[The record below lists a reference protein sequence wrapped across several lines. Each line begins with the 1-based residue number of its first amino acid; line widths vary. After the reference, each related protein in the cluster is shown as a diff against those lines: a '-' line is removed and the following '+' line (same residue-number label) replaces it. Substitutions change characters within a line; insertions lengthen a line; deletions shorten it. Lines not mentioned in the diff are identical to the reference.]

1 MLTHYTVRVSRATP
15 LSPDER
21 RRAIVE
27 ATLPLFRPVGYHVP
41 LDLGDGIVAR
51 YYPAGHMV
59 YTSPGCLEK
68 LVEDLR
74 VFYAAGVDTGGTGG
88 VAGAAGT
95 TGAASALSAA
105 RVSAAPVDLSDL
117 DERPELEPLGLS

>member
-1 MLTHYTVRVSRATP
+1 SNIAFT
-15 LSPDER
+15 
-21 RRAIVE
+21 
-27 ATLPLFRPVGYHVP
+27 
-41 LDLGDGIVAR
+41 

-74 VFYAAGVDTGGTGG
+74 VFYAAGVEAGVTGS

-95 TGAASALSAA
+95 TGAASARGAA
-105 RVSAAPVDLSDL
+105 RVSAALVDLSDL
-117 DERPELEPLGLS
+117 DERPDLPPLGLS